1 MKIKHSILLTVLA
14 GGIGLVAAGLAWAH
28 SPYEE
33 VSSDDPVYQGV
44 KHLETY
50 GLLDP
55 TDQQVLDQGKIV
67 TRMELA
73 FYTEKAKARI
83 EAPALGSAAPPTPV
97 PAVAVATPV
106 PAVQVPS
113 EFEVPP
119 PVIPAAPTATPVPV
133 LPPPTIPE
141 PMATTA
147 PVTTP
152 VAPIAPPEITP
163 VAAPTLAPSYPPAA
177 KAEIEKLLK
186 ELDDSTQILRSHLA
200 LEDERLKD
208 REAELESL
216 KKVQDDVDSVWKK
229 ANHSVGIPNFNT
241 NTNVRFENIN
251 LSGIAQESATKILQ
265 EAWVGMYTDMGGIGT
280 LSTGFGMILPFDNY
294 SAEIQVAG
302 VGTAPA
308 SIYLGNP
315 SATFHLYGD
324 LGKWDTTFA
333 VECYQPDTTF
343 GALSRGYAN
352 NAIKRF
358 EDPFDIKNFNDDKN
372 AKNWDDYMTSVSYIP
387 AYSATAGNV
396 QSASDRVF
404 DGMYTVGRQL
414 PWLGPDGR
422 MWFLVGRM
430 GETPTQTQRWEEG
443 LKIDEPWANSLVRTA
458 FSAEWVNDNFGI
470 VQPLEPS
477 LDMKDYE
484 ADVHLNLNAVQVDFD
499 GAFSHFYTGTQVAGP
514 VYTNIG
520 ATLPDPNPIESG
532 AGLASVAI
540 YPFTVYGFAI
550 GDTYADFQSK
560 VTMSGLNF
568 FHYGLSFNPSDYQDV
583 YGSIGEADNLQSDRY
598 GWRFNFGW
606 NGRKQDFMKKWPS
619 FLDAIVINF
628 DVAQK
633 SEYVSE
639 QDPMGYNT
647 LEPVQ
652 ILSFYYPDDE
662 GLWGLDMW
670 GNYAPNVNPVRQ
682 DYINNIEALRNDGDI
697 SNDDVRYQFRMT
709 SERLPLVLP
718 IYNNGGAL
726 SLTPANPG
734 QLPAKYPDGLSKG
747 FNEYANIQDLKSYNY
762 ITLTTKIKAGDWM
775 GTPGPVDLSFFMTV
789 NQVSSSSSAATF
801 FLNPAT
807 AGGSTTIPSPGSP
820 SSSSPS
826 IYSTNIP
833 DLFTQQVYEGA
844 IMINIIKDF
853 DLMGDIG
860 VETWES
866 NYTYPL
872 VNYQTNE
879 YGLGFGWDIPWGGG
893 KMEWRYK
900 HIDFA
905 DLYVPVN
912 NYSGDQFF
920 SKIKFMF

>member
-1 MKIKHSILLTVLA
+1 MAGAFGFLASGLL
-14 GGIGLVAAGLAWAH
+14 WAN
-28 SPYEE
+28 PYEE
-33 VSSDDPVYQGV
+33 VTSDNPVYQGV
-44 KHLETY
+44 KHLEVY

-83 EAPALGSAAPPTPV
+83 EAPSLGPTPIPAPVGSVQVPTPV
-97 PAVAVATPV
+97 ISI
-106 PAVQVPS
+106 PS
-113 EFEVPP
+113 GLEIPP
-119 PVIPAAPTATPVPV
+119 PVVPSAPTATPVP
-133 LPPPTIPE
+133 LIAPPVIPE
-141 PMATTA
+141 NT
-147 PVTTP
+147 PVTP
-152 VAPIAPPEITP
+152 VAPILITP

-177 KAEIEKLLK
+177 KAEIEQLLK
-186 ELDDSTQILRSHLA
+186 QLSDSTQILKTHLA
-200 LEDERLKD
+200 LDDERLKE
-208 REAELESL
+208 REAELENL

-229 ANHSVGIPNFNT
+229 ANKSVGIPNFNT
-241 NTNVRFENIN
+241 NINTRFENIN
-251 LSGIAQESATKILQ
+251 LVSTAPQTFNNQPVTTALSRQSASKILQ
-265 EAWVGMYTDMGGIGT
+265 EAWVGMYTDLGGVGT
-280 LSTGFGMILPFDNY
+280 LSTGFGMVLPFDNY
-294 SAEIQVAG
+294 SAKDQVPG
-302 VGTAPA
+302 VGTVPA
-308 SIYLGNP
+308 YIYLGNP

-333 VECYQPDTTF
+333 VECYQSDTTF
-343 GALSRGYAN
+343 GPLSRGYAN
-352 NAIKRF
+352 NSIKRF

-372 AKNWDDYMTSVSYIP
+372 AKNWDDYMSSVSYIP

-430 GETPTQTQRWEEG
+430 GETPSQTQRWEEG
-443 LKIDEPWANSLVRTA
+443 LKIDEPWANSLIRTSL
-458 FSAEWVNDNFGI
+458 SAEWVNDNFGLA
-470 VQPLEPS
+470 QPLQPQ
-477 LDMKDYE
+477 LDLKDYE
-484 ADVHLNLNAVQVDFD
+484 ADIHLNLNAVQVDLD
-499 GAFSHFYTGTQVAGP
+499 GAFSHFYTGAEVAGP
-514 VYTNIG
+514 VYMNTGNVI
-520 ATLPDPNPIESG
+520 ADLSPIESG
-532 AGLASVAI
+532 AGQASVAF

-568 FHYGLSFNPSDYQDV
+568 FHYGLAFNPSDYQDV

-598 GWRFNFGW
+598 GWRANLGW

-619 FLDAIVINF
+619 FLDAIVVNL

-639 QDPMGYNT
+639 QNSSGFST
-647 LEPVQ
+647 VEPVQ
-652 ILSFYYPDDE
+652 FLSFYYPDDE

-670 GNYAPNVNPVRQ
+670 GNYSPNVNPARQ
-682 DYINNIEALRNDGDI
+682 SYISNIETLRNDGDVL
-697 SNDDVRYQFRMT
+697 NDDVRYQFRMT
-709 SERLPLVLP
+709 SERLPLILP
-718 IYNNGGAL
+718 VYRNGGAL
-726 SLTPANPG
+726 TVVSPG
-734 QLPAKYPDGLSKG
+734 QAIPAGFTQATYPDGISKG
-747 FNEYANIQDLKSYNY
+747 FNEYADIQDLKSYNY
-762 ITLTTKIKAGDWM
+762 ITLTTKIKAGQLM
-775 GTPGPVDLSFFMTV
+775 NTPGPLDLSFFMTI
-789 NQVSSSSSAATF
+789 NQVSTTASVPATF
-801 FLNPAT
+801 LNAAT

-820 SSSSPS
+820 SSSQPS
-826 IYSTNIP
+826 VVSAAIS
-833 DLFTQQVYEGA
+833 DVFTQQVFSGA
-844 IMINIIKDF
+844 IMVNLIKDL

-900 HIDFA
+900 HIDFVDA
-905 DLYVPVN
+905 FVPAN